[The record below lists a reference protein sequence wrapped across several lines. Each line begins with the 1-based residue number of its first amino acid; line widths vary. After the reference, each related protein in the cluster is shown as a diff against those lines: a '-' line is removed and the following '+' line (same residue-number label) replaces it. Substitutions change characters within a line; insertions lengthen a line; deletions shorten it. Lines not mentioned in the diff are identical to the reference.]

1 MTVPEKATDVAVHN
15 ELHRGLSRRALLMAA
30 FFPVL
35 GLFAL
40 LVWGTI
46 QSGGRPGGP
55 GINSQFGEV
64 KVKRQPA
71 RPIELTLFDG
81 NTLTL
86 EAFKGQVVM
95 VDFWASWCP
104 PCREEAPVL
113 AQVYKE
119 YADKGVEF
127 IGIDIW
133 DGPNEALKFVN
144 RYGVTYPNGLDQK
157 GSIAIDYGVSGIPE
171 KHFIS
176 REGILVKKFVG
187 PVNREKL
194 LETLEELLAE

>member
-1 MTVPEKATDVAVHN
+1 MNVPEKATDVADPS
-15 ELHRGLSRRALLMAA
+15 EPHRGLSRRALLMAA
-30 FFPVL
+30 LFPVL

-46 QSGGRPGGP
+46 QSGGRPGGF
-55 GINSQFGEV
+55 GINTQFGEV
-64 KVKRQPA
+64 KVKRQLA
-71 RPIELTLFDG
+71 RPFDLTLLDG

-86 EAFKGQVVM
+86 EALKGQVVM

-104 PCREEAPVL
+104 PCRQEAPVL
-113 AQVYKE
+113 AQVYRE
-119 YADKGVEF
+119 YADKGVKF
-127 IGIDIW
+127 IGIAIW
-133 DGPNEALKFVN
+133 DSQNEALKFVD

-171 KHFIS
+171 KYFIS
-176 REGILVKKFVG
+176 REGILVKKFIG

-194 LETLEELLAE
+194 IQTLDELLAE

>member
-1 MTVPEKATDVAVHN
+1 MNVPEKATDAAVHS
-15 ELHRGLSRRALLMAA
+15 EPHRGLSRRALLMAVL
-30 FFPVL
+30 FPVL

-46 QSGGRPGGP
+46 QSGGRAGGF
-55 GINSQFGEV
+55 GINAQFGEV
-64 KVKRQPA
+64 KVQRQPA
-71 RPIELTLFDG
+71 RPFELTLFDG
-81 NTLTL
+81 RTLTL
-86 EAFKGQVVM
+86 EAHKGQAVM

-119 YADKGVEF
+119 YEDKGVKF

-133 DGPNEALKFVN
+133 DSQNEAIKFVD

-171 KHFIS
+171 KYFIS
-176 REGILVKKFVG
+176 REGILVKKFIG

-194 LETLEELLAE
+194 IQTLDQLLAE